1 MPRRELRGT
10 DAFYT
15 LIGTKERA
23 GARSMGARRDQSAIA
38 QSCTK
43 KKDNVTKIFPPFMPR
58 AYPTTEKK
66 GNTEAYPVP
75 YTQACPH
82 DTETAFW
89 GAYCRQTEL
98 GGCEDQAKEAIYDNR
113 GVCIREVMIRCYSR
127 VISVFDVSFEYQQG
141 NRVALRCFDR
151 NASTMRIE
159 TAGHH
164 SIYFTLRF
172 GSDKRYKFR

>member
-66 GNTEAYPVP
+66 GSTES
-75 YTQACPH
+75 
-82 DTETAFW
+82 W
-89 GAYCRQTEL
+89 GAVKIKLKRRFTTIAEC
-98 GGCEDQAKEAIYDNR
+98 
-113 GVCIREVMIRCYSR
+113 
-127 VISVFDVSFEYQQG
+127 VFGKSCPMLLQS
-141 NRVALRCFDR
+141 N
-151 NASTMRIE
+151 
-159 TAGHH
+159 
-164 SIYFTLRF
+164 
-172 GSDKRYKFR
+172 